1 MQSILCVE
9 ELIV

>member
-1 MQSILCVE
+1 VE